1 MVSKAEV
8 LVLALY
14 LLAIPGMVF
23 NVWSNYGVFCS
34 IAAFIIF
41 LLLPGTIFTIIP
53 FVFKKLSTHYKNIK
67 TH

>member
-53 FVFKKLSTHYKNIK
+53 FVFKKLVSLQREVERQ
-67 TH
+67 